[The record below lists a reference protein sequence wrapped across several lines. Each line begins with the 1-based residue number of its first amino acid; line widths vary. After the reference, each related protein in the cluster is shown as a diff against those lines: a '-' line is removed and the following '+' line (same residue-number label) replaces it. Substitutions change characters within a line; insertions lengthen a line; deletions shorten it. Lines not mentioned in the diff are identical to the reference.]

1 MNSGVY
7 IVSTLKANQWV
18 KLTKTVIDNA
28 PVPARGQTFLRDAEI
43 KGFGVR
49 ITAQGARAFIVEK
62 RIAGQVRRVTLGRY
76 GELTLQ
82 QARLQAQKLLGQI
95 AMGHNPIADKHRAR
109 LEAITLQEAFQDFVR
124 ARTSLKDK
132 TLYDY
137 RRYLETAFA
146 DWQRRPLIAITKDHI
161 AALHQQLGTTRG
173 EYYAN
178 GAMRFLRSLLNFA
191 MAQYEDSTGRG
202 LFSENPVLRLTRA
215 RSWFRT
221 ERRRTVLTARDLAPW
236 VRAVSGL
243 RSDTPDPFAETV
255 GDYLMLL
262 LLTGLRRQEAAQLL
276 WTDIDFHQRTLT
288 IRDPKNREPHTLPL
302 SDHLEDLLARRSQ
315 QRRSAYVFDGTG
327 KKGYLIEPKRWIAR
341 VQTVSGVTFTLHD
354 LRRTFATIAEG
365 LEIPPYTLKRLLNHK
380 MRQDVTAGYIVS
392 DMERLRGPMQKITDY
407 VLKVAGVRATPIIP
421 LGPLS
426 TDTPTPTLAR

>member
-1 MNSGVY
+1 MNPGVY
-7 IVSTLKANQWV
+7 IVSTFPANQWV

-28 PVPARGQTFLRDAEI
+28 PIPERGQSFLRDAEI

-62 RIAGQVRRVTLGRY
+62 RIGGQVRRVTLGRY
-76 GELTLQ
+76 GELTVQ

-124 ARTSLKDK
+124 ARSSLKDK

-137 RRYLETAFA
+137 RRYLETAFT
-146 DWQRRPLIAITKDHI
+146 DWQRRPLIGITKDHV

-191 MAQYEDSTGRG
+191 MAQYEDTTGRG

-215 RSWFRT
+215 RSWFRS
-221 ERRRTVLTARDLAPW
+221 ERRRTVLTARDLAPF

-243 RSDTPDPFAETV
+243 RSEPPEPFAGTV

-276 WTDIDFHQRTLT
+276 WTDIDFSQRTLI
-288 IRDPKNREPHTLPL
+288 IRDPKNREPHCLPL
-302 SDHLEDLLARRSQ
+302 SDYLESLLAQRYQ

-327 KKGYLIEPKRWIAR
+327 KKGYLIEPKRWIQR
-341 VQTVSGVTFTLHD
+341 VQVVSGVCFTLHD

-392 DMERLRGPMQKITDY
+392 DIERLRGPMQKITDY
-407 VLKVAGVRATPIIP
+407 VLRASGLRATPVIP
-421 LGPLS
+421 IASLLPE
-426 TDTPTPTLAR
+426 